1 MLDEVVDVF
10 DKFKHREW
18 LAWGSK
24 IMPEL
29 AEVVAEEEATERA
42 AERARQV
49 AAAEAR
55 LRAEKERFTELE
67 RRMKEVCDDGVRLR
81 RQVGQDLL
89 AKKIDKGEM
98 ARRIAVIDTEVEQR
112 LSALQAASDDV
123 AAEESQTQETT
134 GPSGTE
140 GTSRESGLRA
150 PKVPTKRKSDDSLG
164 GLRAV
169 TGKVSR
175 AYYMLTL
182 NTDAIVQ

>member
-1 MLDEVVDVF
+1 MLDKVVDVF

-29 AEVVAEEEATERA
+29 AEVVAEEEAAERA

-112 LSALQAASDDV
+112 LSALQTASDDG
-123 AAEESQTQETT
+123 AAEEKKETT

-140 GTSRESGLRA
+140 GTSREAGLRA

-164 GLRAV
+164 ELRAV

-175 AYYMLTL
+175 ASDLSTL
-182 NTDAIVQ
+182 NTDAIV

>member
-1 MLDEVVDVF
+1 MLDKVVDVF

-29 AEVVAEEEATERA
+29 AEVVAEEEAAERA

-123 AAEESQTQETT
+123 AAEESQTQGTT

-164 GLRAV
+164 ALRAV
-169 TGKVSR
+169 AGKVSR
-175 AYYMLTL
+175 AYDLSTL
-182 NTDAIVQ
+182 NTDAIV